1 MARSSTKTANEFKNL
16 LDDAVKSLASKEAI
30 DLLKILI
37 RDDTH
42 MTSMKIVQFSRPPHP
57 RWHLRPKFFH
67 PIDLRR
73 LISND
78 PPALLLCK

>member
-1 MARSSTKTANEFKNL
+1 MARSSTKIANEFKNL
-16 LDDAVKSLASKEAI
+16 LDDAVKSLASKEDI

-42 MTSMKIVQFSRPPHP
+42 MTSMKTVQFSRPPPTHVV
-57 RWHLRPKFFH
+57 HLRPKLFH

-73 LISND
+73 LI
-78 PPALLLCK
+78 